1 MADSERP
8 LGIPSLDASTIPE
21 QPDNFSNEEH
31 SALWGKAQ
39 ATEFRKDSAQ
49 DRSERKTYAGRIF
62 RLLIG
67 WLCVVASIL
76 FLRGF
81 FKFTFFNLSDAVLMT
96 LIGSTTASV
105 VGIFIIVTKY
115 LFPKRTR

>member
-1 MADSERP
+1 MADSELP
-8 LGIPSLDASTIPE
+8 SGIPLLDASTIPE
-21 QPDNFSNEEH
+21 QPDNYSNEEQT
-31 SALWGKAQ
+31 ALENARI
-39 ATEFRKDSAQ
+39 TEFQKDSAQ

-76 FLRGF
+76 CLRGF
-81 FKFTFFNLSDAVLMT
+81 SKLTFFNLSDAVLMT

-105 VGIFIIVTKY
+105 VGIFIIVAKY
-115 LFPKRTR
+115 LFPQKTR